1 MLGKLSRRSLF
12 VVSAILLSTVAS
24 QQAHADNA
32 VQIDAIGP
40 GNRILGLDISKYQH
54 TKNQPIDFTKMH
66 TAGVR
71 FLYINGGNTIEKADL
86 EAANYYESDRAGAQQ
101 AGIYTGLY
109 YYAHPP
115 RTTDMKIVIANAH
128 NQAKK
133 VIDRIQG
140 DGGYNTLDM
149 PIALDIETNC
159 TSLSK
164 SGICHRSMSN
174 AYLVR
179 WVKTWLSDVQ
189 SALGKTPVIYSYMS
203 FITSHFAYDNELA
216 KYPIWIATAR
226 INPANPDAKPTMK
239 SGNCPVSPWTDTKC
253 NVSWKIWQYSSG
265 GAGARYGLQPG
276 PVDLNV
282 LDGASENFYSLI
294 APTQA

>member
-1 MLGKLSRRSLF
+1 MLAKSLKGSLF
-12 VVSAILLSTVAS
+12 LILAVLLSTLIT
-24 QQAHADNA
+24 QQVHADNA
-32 VQIDAIGP
+32 IQIDAMGP

-54 TKNQPIDFTKMH
+54 TKNQPIDFVQVH

-71 FLYINGGNTIEKADL
+71 FLYINGGNSLAAADTQ
-86 EAANYYESDRAGAQQ
+86 AANYYHSDRIGAQQ

-115 RTTDMKIVIANAH
+115 RTTDINVVIANAH

-149 PIALDIETNC
+149 PVTLDVETNC

-164 SGICHRSMSN
+164 SGYCHRSMSN
-174 AYLVR
+174 AYLMR
-179 WVKTWLSDVQ
+179 WVKTWLSDVK

-216 KYPIWIATAR
+216 QYPIWIATAR

-239 SGNCPVSPWTDTKC
+239 SGRCPVSPWTDTKC

-265 GAGARYGLQPG
+265 GVGARYGLQSG
-276 PVDLNV
+276 PVDLDV

-294 APTQA
+294 EPKQT

>member
-1 MLGKLSRRSLF
+1 M
-12 VVSAILLSTVAS
+12 
-24 QQAHADNA
+24 HA
-32 VQIDAIGP
+32 
-40 GNRILGLDISKYQH
+40 
-54 TKNQPIDFTKMH
+54 
-66 TAGVR
+66 AGVR
-71 FLYINGGNTIEKADL
+71 FLYINGGNTVKKADI
-86 EAANYYESDRAGAQQ
+86 EAANYYRSDRTGAQL

-115 RTTDMKIVIANAH
+115 RTTDMNIVIANAH

-133 VIDRIQG
+133 VIDRIQE

-149 PIALDIETNC
+149 PVALDIETNC
-159 TSLSK
+159 TSMSK

-174 AYLVR
+174 VYLVR

-203 FITSHFAYDNELA
+203 FITSHFAYDNDLA

-226 INPANPDAKPTMK
+226 INPANPEAKPTMK
-239 SGNCPVSPWTDTKC
+239 SGKCPVSPWTDTKC

-282 LDGASENFYSLI
+282 LGGASENFYSLI